1 MGKISNTWQLMK
13 ASWFL
18 LKQDKEMLV
27 FPLISA
33 ICCIVVLLSFALPMV
48 QSDFLAP
55 PGKDA
60 PVERQVAYYAVLF
73 VFYFCNYFII
83 VFFNSAVIACAV
95 KRMRGEDPTLGDG
108 FRASFSKLPAI
119 AGWALVAATV
129 GLILRIIEDR
139 SEKFGRIVAGILG
152 MAWSITSF
160 LVVPSL
166 VIEGSG
172 PIQAYKD
179 SIKKLKKTWGEQII
193 GNFGFGLVFFL
204 LAIPAFVFVA
214 LGVYSFASVSTAAGV
229 FCLVIAFVYFILLA
243 LIQSVLQSIF
253 QAALYLYARNQEAPT
268 GFDGRLLRDSVG
280 RK

>member
-1 MGKISNTWQLMK
+1 MGKLSNTWQLMK

-33 ICCIVVLLSFALPMV
+33 VCCIVVLLSFALPMY
-48 QSDFLAP
+48 QSDFLGP
-55 PGKDA
+55 PAKNA
-60 PVERQVAYYAVLF
+60 PVERQVVYYAVLF
-73 VFYFCNYFII
+73 LFYFCNYFII

-108 FRASFSKLPAI
+108 FRASVAKLPAI

-166 VIEGSG
+166 VIEGTG

-204 LAIPAFVFVA
+204 LAIPAYILIA
-214 LGVYSFASVSTAAGV
+214 LGVYSFAHGSAAVGV
-229 FCLVIAFVYFILLA
+229 LCLVLAFVYFIVLA

-253 QAALYLYARNQEAPT
+253 QAALYLYARNQEAPA
-268 GFDGRLLRDSVG
+268 GFDEGLLRNSVA